1 MSVSLFSSLE
11 ECQGDDVISPKANE
25 KDIYVQ
31 LVISMTL
38 GVSSFIAFCLLRP
51 RWKSLYAARK
61 QHSDAAMA
69 LPNLPD
75 TFFGWIPVLYRVTE
89 EQVLASAGLDAFV
102 FLSFFKMSIKF
113 LGVAFVLAALVIAP
127 INKHFVGLDLTGGH
141 RKDNETTADALSS
154 HYESQGFV
162 YIYAAGKGKHKLE
175 EDESYLWAYLVFT
188 YVFTGLAIYFLTAET
203 RKIIKVR
210 QDYLGSQSTIT
221 DKTIRISGIPEEL
234 RSEEKIIEILE
245 KLKIGKVENVTLC
258 RNWKFLDDLMEE
270 RTVTL
275 RKLEEAVSVHLGR
288 QQAQRNFE
296 NPSETPTEY
305 HDELDQDEN
314 GDRGEADNLLDNA
327 SNEVSLYGQPR
338 PTTRI
343 RSGFWN
349 LSTKK
354 VDAIDY
360 YEERLR
366 RVDEKIKDAR
376 KKEYTATPLAF
387 VTMDSIPAA
396 QMAVQA
402 LIDPAPLQFQASLA
416 PAPSD
421 IVWPNTYLS
430 RSSRMLRSWS
440 ITIFILIL
448 TVIWLIPVAS
458 LASLLNLCAIEE
470 FAPDLAAVLS
480 RHDVIRALVQTGLP
494 TLVVSLLNV
503 AVPFL
508 YDFLANYQGSISQS
522 DVELSV
528 ISKNFLFT
536 FFNFF
541 LVFTVFGTASKIW
554 PVLQDSLKD
563 ATKIAYNL
571 ATSLQTLGLFYTNFI
586 MLQGIGLFPMRLLE
600 FGSVSLYPIMRWGAK
615 TPRDFAELEQPPVFK
630 YGFYLPTSLLVFI
643 LCVVYSILPAGFLV
657 LLFGLIYFVLGYF
670 TYKYQLLYAMD
681 HPQHATGAAWTMI
694 SYRIILGLGIF
705 QLAMAG
711 VIALKQAFTAALLVL
726 PLIMFTMWFSYFYAR
741 TFEPLTKYIALR
753 SIRRDDDQEV
763 NLADEYLGIHR
774 PPGRIRR
781 RSTIDEDRERGQKFV
796 NPSLIVPLEKM
807 WIHQRPSAG
816 EETPTLEHEESTA
829 SSFYHTHIA
838 AELASGEADRATTS
852 HIHLSRGVAKSTP
865 LTNCHLPSAA
875 APLYPVISDSN
886 SDSIDTMVVGR
897 RDPSAT
903 LLTSNMQPSVEDD
916 VGVDID
922 DTDNSHTQH
931 ASQMNVAANIRSRPD
946 KLHQQTSSLN
956 TDLKHLGSDGNLSNT
971 LPGSGTLP
979 HPKGKYN
986 AEPKDPRPQRG
997 RALRRARRVS
1007 NPFSRAESRNRA
1019 NDASI
1024 EVNVRFMKSSPT
1036 RRNAFYKGRSSSLG
1050 ELEDIVLEPLA
1061 PGRMCASV
1069 NEILESSRPPVPAT
1083 RKPSVRSTSDQ
1094 GNIRKK
1100 KIPWAIRSRKSAAT
1114 SDSNLSSKAETA
1126 SATGVEQS
1134 TRSGRTVYSDVIS
1147 LPSSPRM
1154 RTPGHIEPKGPV
1166 EKPSTASVLPP
1177 EILSK
1182 VYQWLSPSDFNSAR
1196 LSCRSWYINSL
1207 EYSLLDAM
1215 LKRSGW
1221 YASIQRELFNNKSV
1235 DRHLRMSDEWL
1246 MSKHLA
1252 KECALGPDWR
1262 GNGIPSLSTEQSPTH
1277 AKGWANKTPFRLISK
1292 LDFTNMG
1299 THYPGSSSEA
1309 CGLLFTVS
1317 ACTKF
1322 LMVARGCIVFVYELN
1337 RSHRTGKGVES
1348 GAIRPIT
1355 SIICPRRVLGCSM
1368 DTSSNRDAIAIL
1380 MDGRMG
1386 LVCAIT
1392 GNTNRPGPTM
1402 TRDLRKMQEQSDVFP
1417 VSRGGSWRQNIS
1429 LGTSHSLR
1437 SYPEVSNQHFRVSV
1451 LAPGQPLADRSSG
1464 PELGERYL
1472 GRDYYTSAAQRRVTS
1487 EPLTTSS
1494 YPMPTEASPPT
1505 LYTLICSPDDP
1516 PRSIAICPQR
1526 RCVAFGCSSG
1536 IELHWIDA
1544 LTGEDLNRWFPL
1556 TAPSDHLYFL
1566 PPRTGVDSAK
1576 KLRLVSSQG
1585 TPGERAPVGERFSGR
1600 KRSSAFWA
1608 QDEWD
1613 ASDMF
1618 VNTDIE
1624 SESRRRIT
1632 NGGDHYRAI
1641 PLSDGYHLLFIDPTS
1656 GVLCLGSDAPF
1667 GGPTKLLRKLWF
1679 SGPVGEGSPVAY
1691 AAACDLRWGVRVVA
1705 AYGLGREQTIWL
1717 FSVPIDVFTDGHGRG
1732 EQPHIINSV
1741 STISRET
1748 ARGNADWMPWWGND
1762 GNRFLEW
1769 PSFGYGS
1776 RTNMMWPLQVRGQQ
1790 VGQCAGLVD
1799 LAIHTGSG
1807 VGVTIWAFTRQAVAL
1822 TWKLDSGTPHQDHTQ
1837 RLVVHD
1843 GTVREIDGDG
1853 DIEMCNSPVSRSGS
1867 HFDPT
1872 PSQQEQFDGT
1882 ASRLFP
1888 EVTRS
1893 SRRRRNSWSLEQDA
1907 EGDVLMDS
1915 LRNPK
1920 SRVIRV
1926 DREEDCLKRRAR
1938 FESGHSFEA
1947 VAMANDGDGLHYGH
1961 RRDLVE
1967 QLTGAARIDIEIR

>member
-1 MSVSLFSSLE
+1 MSFSIFSSLK
-11 ECQGDDVISPKANE
+11 ECQGEDVITPKGTG

-31 LVISMTL
+31 FVLSMAL
-38 GVSSFIAFCLLRP
+38 GVSSFIAFCILRP

-61 QHSDAAMA
+61 QHSDAAVA
-69 LPNLPD
+69 LPDLPD

-102 FLSFFKMSIKF
+102 FLSFFKMAIRF
-113 LGVAFVLAALVIAP
+113 LGVAFILAALIIAP
-127 INKHFVGLDLTGGH
+127 INKHFVGLNLTGGH
-141 RKDNETTADALSS
+141 TRDKEATADALSP
-154 HYESQGFV
+154 HYESHGFV
-162 YIYAAGKGKHKLE
+162 YIYAAGKGKGKVE

-188 YVFTGLAIYFLTAET
+188 YVFTGLAIYFLIAET

-221 DKTIRISGIPEEL
+221 DKTIKISGIPEEL
-234 RSEEKIIEILE
+234 RSEEKIIEMLE

-258 RNWKFLDDLMEE
+258 RNWKFLDGLMEE
-270 RTVTL
+270 RAVTL
-275 RKLEEAVSVHLGR
+275 RKLEETVSVYLGS
-288 QQAQRNFE
+288 QKAQRRVE
-296 NPSETPTEY
+296 RLSETPTEY
-305 HDELDQDEN
+305 HDEPDQDEN
-314 GDRGEADNLLDNA
+314 GDRDEADNLLDNG
-327 SNEVSLYGQPR
+327 SNGISLYGQPR

-360 YEERLR
+360 YEEHLR
-366 RVDEKIKDAR
+366 RVDEKINDAR
-376 KKEYTATPLAF
+376 EKKYTPTPLAF

-402 LIDPAPLQFQASLA
+402 LIDPQPLQFQTSLA

-421 IVWPNTYLS
+421 IVWSNTYLS
-430 RSSRMLRSWS
+430 RSSRLLRSWS
-440 ITIFILIL
+440 ITIFIVIL
-448 TVIWLIPVAS
+448 TIVWLIPVAS
-458 LASLLNLCAIEE
+458 LASLLNLCSIEK
-470 FAPDLAAVLS
+470 FAPNLAAVLS
-480 RHDVIRALVQTGLP
+480 RHDIMRALVQTGLP

-541 LVFTVFGTASKIW
+541 LVFTIFGTASKIW

-586 MLQGIGLFPMRLLE
+586 MLQGIGLFPLRLLE

-643 LCVVYSILPAGFLV
+643 LCIVYSILPAGFLV
-657 LLFGLIYFVLGYF
+657 LFFGLIYFVLGYF

-681 HPQHATGAAWTMI
+681 HTQHATGAAWTMI
-694 SYRIILGLGIF
+694 SYRIMLGLGIF

-726 PLIMFTMWFSYFYAR
+726 PLIMFTMWFSYLYAR
-741 TFEPLTKYIALR
+741 TYEPLTKYIALR
-753 SIRRDDDQEV
+753 SIRRDDNEEV
-763 NLADEYLGIHR
+763 NLADEYVGTHR
-774 PPGRIRR
+774 PPGRFRR
-781 RSTIDEDRERGQKFV
+781 RSTIDEDREKDQKFI

-807 WIHQRPSAG
+807 WIHQRPSADG
-816 EETPTLEHEESTA
+816 ETTLGHEESTA
-829 SSFYHTHIA
+829 SSFYYTRTA
-838 AELASGEADRATTS
+838 ADLASGEANRATTS
-852 HIHLSRGVAKSTP
+852 DIHLSRGVAKSTP
-865 LTNCHLPSAA
+865 LTDCHLHLAA
-875 APLYPVISDSN
+875 APPYPVLNDSK
-886 SDSIDTMVVGR
+886 DTGVVAGK
-897 RDPSAT
+897 DPSAT
-903 LLTSNMQPSVEDD
+903 VMASNMQPSTEDD
-916 VGVDID
+916 VYT
-922 DTDNSHTQH
+922 DTDDSDSSSAQH
-931 ASQMNVAANIRSRPD
+931 AGQMNMAAH
-946 KLHQQTSSLN
+946 KLNQQTSPGN
-956 TDLKHLGSDGNLSNT
+956 TCPEYHGREGILPDT
-971 LPGSGTLP
+971 LPGSGKLP
-979 HPKGKYN
+979 HLRGRKHN
-986 AEPKDPRPQRG
+986 AEPEDPQPQRG
-997 RALRRARRVS
+997 RALKRTRRVP
-1007 NPFSRAESRNRA
+1007 NPFTRAESRNRA

-1024 EVNVRFMKSSPT
+1024 EVNVRFMKRSPT
-1036 RRNAFYKGRSSSLG
+1036 RRDAFYKGRSSSVG

-1061 PGRMCASV
+1061 PGQMCASV
-1069 NEILESSRPPVPAT
+1069 NEILENGRTPVPAAQ
-1083 RKPSVRSTSDQ
+1083 KPSVTNTSDQ
-1094 GNIRKK
+1094 DRLGNK
-1100 KIPWAIRSRKSAAT
+1100 KIPWATRTRKSAAT
-1114 SDSNLSSKAETA
+1114 SDSNLGSNGAGV
-1126 SATGVEQS
+1126 SATEVTQF
-1134 TRSGRTVYSDVIS
+1134 TKIGRPVDSDAKT
-1147 LPSSPRM
+1147 PPSPRIP
-1154 RTPGHIEPKGPV
+1154 TLSHDDVG
-1166 EKPSTASVLPP
+1166 KPSTASVLPP
-1177 EILSK
+1177 EILNE
-1182 VYQWLSPSDFNSAR
+1182 VYKWLSPSDFNSAR
-1196 LSCRSWYINSL
+1196 HSCRSWYISSL
-1207 EYSLLDAM
+1207 EHSILEKM

-1221 YASIQRELFNNKSV
+1221 YASIQRELFNNKFL
-1235 DRHLRMSDEWL
+1235 DGHLRMTDEWL

-1252 KECALGPDWR
+1252 RECSLGPDWW
-1262 GNGIPSLSTEQSPTH
+1262 GNGIPSLSTEQRPVDLN
-1277 AKGWANKTPFRLISK
+1277 GVANKTPFRLVSK

-1299 THYPGSSSEA
+1299 IHYPGSSSEA

-1322 LMVARGCIVFVYELN
+1322 LMVARGCMVFVYELN
-1337 RSHRTGKGVES
+1337 RSHRTGGGVDDIES

-1392 GNTNRPGPTM
+1392 GNTTRPGPTI

-1437 SYPEVSNQHFRVSV
+1437 SYPEVSNQRLRVSV
-1451 LAPGQPLADRSSG
+1451 LATGQPLADRSSG

-1472 GRDYYTSAAQRRVTS
+1472 GPDYYMSAAQRRVTS

-1494 YPMPTEASPPT
+1494 YPMPMEASPPT

-1556 TAPSDHLYFL
+1556 AAPSDHLYFL

-1585 TPGERAPVGERFSGR
+1585 IPGQRASVGERFYGR
-1600 KRSSAFWA
+1600 KRPNVSWG
-1608 QDEWD
+1608 QDEWG
-1613 ASDMF
+1613 SSNMF

-1624 SESRRRIT
+1624 SESRGRIK
-1632 NGGDHYRAI
+1632 NGGDHYRAV
-1641 PLSDGYHLLFIDPTS
+1641 PLSDGYHLLFTDPTS

-1705 AYGLGREQTIWL
+1705 AYGLGRDQTIWL
-1717 FSVPIDVFTDGHGRG
+1717 FSVPIDVFSDCHGRG
-1732 EQPHIINSV
+1732 EQSHTINSH
-1741 STISRET
+1741 TAIGRET
-1748 ARGNADWMPWWGND
+1748 ARGNVDWMPWWGNEGD
-1762 GNRFLEW
+1762 RILEW
-1769 PSFGYGS
+1769 PRLGYGS
-1776 RTNMMWPLQVRGQQ
+1776 KTNMVWPLQVRGQQ
-1790 VGQCAGLVD
+1790 VGHCAGLVD

-1807 VGVTIWAFTRQAVAL
+1807 VGVTIWAFTRQGVAV
-1822 TWKLDSGTPHQDHTQ
+1822 TWKLDSGTSHEDLAQ
-1837 RLVVHD
+1837 RLAVQD
-1843 GTVREIDGDG
+1843 GTIREIDSDG
-1853 DIEMCNSPVSRSGS
+1853 DIEMCDAPVSQPGS
-1867 HFDPT
+1867 HSDAAP
-1872 PSQQEQFDGT
+1872 PQQEQFDGT
-1882 ASRLFP
+1882 ASALFP
-1888 EVTRS
+1888 ETARS
-1893 SRRRRNSWSLEQDA
+1893 YRRRRNSSSLEQDA
-1907 EGDVLMDS
+1907 EGDMLMDS

-1920 SRVIRV
+1920 VRVIQD
-1926 DREEDCLKRRAR
+1926 DRREDCLKRRNR
-1938 FESGHSFEA
+1938 FESDHSFEA
-1947 VAMANDGDGLHYGH
+1947 VAMANDDVGLHYGY

>member
-1 MSVSLFSSLE
+1 MSVSLFSSLA
-11 ECQGDDVISPKANE
+11 ECQEDVVTPKANE

-31 LVISMTL
+31 LAISMTL
-38 GVSSFIAFCLLRP
+38 GVSSFVAFCLLRP
-51 RWKSLYAARK
+51 RWRSLYAARK
-61 QHSDAAMA
+61 QHSDKAVA
-69 LPNLPD
+69 LPDLPD

-102 FLSFFKMSIKF
+102 FLSFFKMAIKF
-113 LGVAFVLAALVIAP
+113 LGVAFILAALIIAP

-141 RKDNETTADALSS
+141 GKDNETSADASS
-154 HYESQGFV
+154 SDYVSQGIV
-162 YIYAAGKGKHKLE
+162 YIYAGGKGKHRVE

-188 YVFTGLAIYFLTAET
+188 YVFTALAIHFLTAET
-203 RKIIKVR
+203 RKIIRVR

-221 DKTIRISGIPEEL
+221 DKTLRISGIPEEL

-245 KLKIGKVENVTLC
+245 KLSIGKVESVTLC

-270 RTVTL
+270 RAVTL
-275 RKLEEAVSVHLGR
+275 RKLEESVSVHLKR
-288 QQAQRNFE
+288 QRAQRNLE
-296 NPSETPTEY
+296 PRSETPTEY
-305 HDELDQDEN
+305 HDDPDQDEN
-314 GDRGEADNLLDNA
+314 EDRGEADNLLDDA

-343 RSGFWN
+343 RGGFWS

-360 YEERLR
+360 YEECLR
-366 RVDEKIKDAR
+366 RIDEKIQDAR
-376 KKEYTATPLAF
+376 KKEYTPTPLAF

-402 LIDPAPLQFQASLA
+402 LIDPTPLQFQVSLA

-421 IVWPNTYLS
+421 IVWSNTYLS
-430 RSSRMLRSWS
+430 RSSRMLRGWS

-448 TVIWLIPVAS
+448 TIIWLIPVAS
-458 LASLLNLCAIEE
+458 LASLLNICSIEKISSS
-470 FAPDLAAVLS
+470 LAAFLS
-480 RHDVIRALVQTGLP
+480 RHDIIRALVQTGLP

-541 LVFTVFGTASKIW
+541 LVFTIFGTASKIW

-615 TPRDFAELEQPPVFK
+615 TPRDFAELDQPPVFK

-694 SYRIILGLGIF
+694 SYRIMLGLGIF

-711 VIALKQAFTAALLVL
+711 VIALKQAFTAAILVL
-726 PLIMFTMWFSYFYAR
+726 PLMMFTMWFSYFYAR

-753 SIRRDDDQEV
+753 SIRRDDNEEV
-763 NLADEYLGIHR
+763 NLADEHLGIHR
-774 PPGRIRR
+774 PPGRMRR
-781 RSTIDEDRERGQKFV
+781 RSTIDEDRERGQRFI

-807 WIHQRPSAG
+807 WIHKRPNANG
-816 EETPTLEHEESTA
+816 ETPTLDHEESTA
-829 SSFYHTHIA
+829 SSVNNDLIW
-838 AELASGEADRATTS
+838 DQR
-852 HIHLSRGVAKSTP
+852 V
-865 LTNCHLPSAA
+865 
-875 APLYPVISDSN
+875 
-886 SDSIDTMVVGR
+886 TMVTGIK
-897 RDPSAT
+897 DPSAP
-903 LLTSNMQPSVEDD
+903 LSASNMQSYVEDD
-916 VGVDID
+916 VPDID
-922 DTDNSHTQH
+922 VAVDSPAGCMGQTNIDTD
-931 ASQMNVAANIRSRPD
+931 IRSRPD
-946 KLHQQTSSLN
+946 ELHQQTSSAK
-956 TDLKHLGSDGNLSNT
+956 TDAEHHGSDDSSNT
-971 LPGSGTLP
+971 LPGSKTVPYPVGNYSV
-979 HPKGKYN
+979 KAKYS
-986 AEPKDPRPQRG
+986 EPQRG
-997 RALRRARRVS
+997 RPLKRTRRVS
-1007 NPFSRAESRNRA
+1007 NPFSRAESRNRV

-1024 EVNVRFMKSSPT
+1024 EVNVRFMKNSPT
-1036 RRNAFYKGRSSSLG
+1036 RRSAFYKGRSSSLG

-1061 PGRMCASV
+1061 PDRIRASV
-1069 NEILESSRPPVPAT
+1069 NEILAGSRISVSQP
-1083 RKPSVRSTSDQ
+1083 RKPSARTASDQ
-1094 GNIRKK
+1094 GSVRNKKSPWVIRTQ
-1100 KIPWAIRSRKSAAT
+1100 KSAVT
-1114 SDSNLSSKAETA
+1114 SDTNLRSDTDTVHVRGAA
-1126 SATGVEQS
+1126 QS
-1134 TRSGRTVYSDVIS
+1134 TRSDQVFNLNEKN
-1147 LPSSPRM
+1147 LPSSARMPTTIHDEPRG
-1154 RTPGHIEPKGPV
+1154 RA

-1177 EILSK
+1177 EIVTK
-1182 VYQWLSPSDFNSAR
+1182 VYKWLSPSDFNSAR
-1196 LSCRSWYINSL
+1196 HSCRSWYISSL
-1207 EYSLLDAM
+1207 EYSLLETM

-1221 YASIQRELFNNKSV
+1221 HASIQRELSNNKSLDLHV
-1235 DRHLRMSDEWL
+1235 RMTDEWL

-1252 KECALGPDWR
+1252 KECALGADWR
-1262 GNGIPSLSTEQSPTH
+1262 GNGMRPLSPEQNPTH
-1277 AKGWANKTPFRLISK
+1277 PDGGENKTPFRLISN
-1292 LDFTNMG
+1292 LDFTSMG
-1299 THYPGSSSEA
+1299 THYPGLSTEA

-1322 LMVARGCIVFVYELN
+1322 LMVARGCMVFVYELN
-1337 RSHRTGKGVES
+1337 RSHKTGKGVDDIES
-1348 GAIRPIT
+1348 GEIRPIT
-1355 SIICPRRVLGCSM
+1355 SIICPRKVLGCSM
-1368 DTSSNRDAIAIL
+1368 DTSSKRDAIAIL

-1392 GNTNRPGPTM
+1392 GNTNRPGATM
-1402 TRDLRKMQEQSDVFP
+1402 ARDLRKIPEQSDIFP
-1417 VSRGGSWRQNIS
+1417 VSRGGSWRKNIS

-1437 SYPEVSNQHFRVSV
+1437 SYPEGSNQQLRISV
-1451 LAPGQPLADRSSG
+1451 LAPGQPLVDRPSG
-1464 PELGERYL
+1464 PDLGERYL
-1472 GRDYYTSAAQRRVTS
+1472 GWDYYTSSTKRRVMS
-1487 EPLTTSS
+1487 KQLATSS

-1566 PPRTGVDSAK
+1566 PPRAGVDSAK

-1585 TPGERAPVGERFSGR
+1585 TPGEKAPVSDRFTGC
-1600 KRSSAFWA
+1600 KRSSLFWA
-1608 QDEWD
+1608 RDEWD
-1613 ASDMF
+1613 TSDMF
-1618 VNTDIE
+1618 VNADIE
-1624 SESRRRIT
+1624 SESRGRIA
-1632 NGGDHYRAI
+1632 NGSDHYRAV
-1641 PLSDGYHLLFIDPTS
+1641 PLSDGYNLLFTDPTS

-1691 AAACDLRWGVRVVA
+1691 AAACDLRRGVRVIA

-1732 EQPHIINSV
+1732 EQPRIINS
-1741 STISRET
+1741 STTISRET
-1748 ARGNADWMPWWGND
+1748 ARGNAVWMPWWGND
-1762 GNRFLEW
+1762 GDSLLEW
-1769 PSFGYGS
+1769 PGFGHGNRS
-1776 RTNMMWPLQVRGQQ
+1776 NMAWPLQVRGQQ

-1807 VGVTIWAFTRQAVAL
+1807 VDVTIWAFTRQGVAL
-1822 TWKLDSGTPHQDHTQ
+1822 TWKLDNGTTHQDHTQ
-1837 RLVVHD
+1837 RLVVQD
-1843 GTVREIDGDG
+1843 GTVRERDGDG
-1853 DIEMCNSPVSRSGS
+1853 DVEMCERPVSPGS
-1867 HFDPT
+1867 YFEAT

-1882 ASRLFP
+1882 ASGQFP
-1888 EVTRS
+1888 EMTRS
-1893 SRRRRNSWSLEQDA
+1893 SRRRRNSSSLEQDA

-1915 LRNPK
+1915 LRNLE
-1920 SRVIRV
+1920 SRATKDEHRG
-1926 DREEDCLKRRAR
+1926 DCLRSRAG
-1938 FESGHSFEA
+1938 FESDNSFEA
-1947 VAMANDGDGLHYGH
+1947 VAMATDGDAHHYGY

-1967 QLTGAARIDIEIR
+1967 QLTGVARIDIEIS